1 MRLLRINRDGSL
13 SLVGPFSR
21 QDVPRYAI
29 LSHTW
34 GADHDEV
41 TFQAGVDKA
50 KIGYEK
56 NAFCQKQATDHGI
69 DHFWIDICC
78 IDKGSSAELSEAIVS
93 MYRWYQESDRC
104 YVFLQDVSTAAFKG
118 DAMAAMRSS
127 RWMTRGW
134 TLQELLAPSSV
145 EFFSKEGESLGTKDS
160 LACIICEVTAIPEA
174 ALASLAPSTFS
185 RHERMRWVQRR
196 TTKIEEDMVYC
207 MLGLFEVSM
216 PPMYGEGRKHAMIR
230 LDDRRVDYAST
241 INRGEC
247 LRNSST
253 RMCLTRPQPLTSH
266 M

>member
-13 SLVGPFSR
+13 SMVGPFSR

-34 GADHDEV
+34 GADRDEV
-41 TFQAGVDKA
+41 TFAVFHAGIGKA

-56 NAFCQKQATDHGI
+56 IDFCQKQATDHGI
-69 DHFWIDICC
+69 DHFWIDTCC
-78 IDKGSSAELSEAIVS
+78 IDKGSSAELSEAINS
-93 MYRWYQESDRC
+93 MYQWYQESDRC
-104 YVFLQDVSTAAFKG
+104 YVFLQDVSTAAFQD

-160 LACIICEVTAIPEA
+160 LARIICEVTAISEA

-196 TTKIEEDMVYC
+196 TTKYEEDMVYC

-216 PPMYGEGRKHAMIR
+216 PPLYGEGRKHAMIR
-230 LDDRRVDYAST
+230 LDEAINRRVGYT
-241 INRGEC
+241 PIINHGEC
-247 LRNSST
+247 LRD
-253 RMCLTRPQPLTSH
+253 
-266 M
+266 